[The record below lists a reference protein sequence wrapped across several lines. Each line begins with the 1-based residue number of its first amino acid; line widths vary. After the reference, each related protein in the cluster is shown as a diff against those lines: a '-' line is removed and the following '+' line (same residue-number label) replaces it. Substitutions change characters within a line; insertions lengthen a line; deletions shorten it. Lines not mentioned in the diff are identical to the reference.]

1 MRVKICGIT
10 NIEDARV
17 SADAGADL
25 LGFIFYPK
33 SPRRVSVEDARDIV
47 ARLRAAHADPPLMVG
62 VFVDVEYQEVA
73 RTLDDVGLDLAQL
86 SGSEPPLEV
95 GLLAPRAFKAIR
107 PQNRADADGIAA
119 AYAEVLAPTD
129 PATARRPSFLV
140 DAYHPWRFGGTGR
153 AADWNA
159 ARSLALRY
167 PTLLAGGLTPDTV
180 AEAVAEVQPW
190 GVDVASGVE
199 SAPGKKDHD
208 LVRRFITAA
217 KQPIGAD
224 GQSHA

>member
-1 MRVKICGIT
+1 M
-10 NIEDARV
+10 EDAL
-17 SADAGADL
+17 AATEAGADL

-33 SPRRVSVEDARDIV
+33 SQRRVSVEDAREIV
-47 ARLRAAHADPPLMVG
+47 ARLRAERLNSPLMVG
-62 VFVDVEYQEVA
+62 VFVDVEYAEVA
-73 RTLDDVGLDLAQL
+73 RTLDEVGLDLAQL

-107 PQNRADADGIAA
+107 PQNRADADGISA
-119 AYAEVLAPTD
+119 AYNEVLPPTD
-129 PATARRPSFLV
+129 PATATRPLFLV

-180 AEAVAEVQPW
+180 AEAIAEVQPW

-199 SAPGKKDHD
+199 GAPGKKDHD

-217 KQPIGAD
+217 KQSIAPTD
-224 GQSHA
+224 NT

>member
-10 NIEDARV
+10 NIEDALV
-17 SADAGADL
+17 ATEAGADL

-33 SPRRVSVEDARDIV
+33 SPRRVGVEDAREIV
-47 ARLRAAHADPPLMVG
+47 ATLRAQRTDAPLMVG
-62 VFVDVEYQEVA
+62 VFVDVEYQDVA
-73 RTLDDVGLDLAQL
+73 RTLDEVGLDLAQL

-95 GLLAPRAFKAIR
+95 GLLAPRAFKSIR
-107 PQNRADADGIAA
+107 PQNRADADGITA
-119 AYAEVLAPTD
+119 AYGEVLPPTD
-129 PATARRPSFLV
+129 PATASRPSFLV

-167 PTLLAGGLTPDTV
+167 PTLLAGGLTPNTV
-180 AEAVAEVQPW
+180 AEAIAGVQPW

-199 SAPGKKDHD
+199 RAPGRKDHD
-208 LVRRFITAA
+208 LVRRFIAAA
-217 KQPIGAD
+217 KESIGAD
-224 GQSHA
+224 G

>member
-10 NIEDARV
+10 NIEDAV
-17 SADAGADL
+17 AATQAGADL

-33 SPRRVSVEDARDIV
+33 SQRRVSVEDAREIV
-47 ARLRAAHADPPLMVG
+47 ARLRAEYSNPPLMVG
-62 VFVDVEYQEVA
+62 VFVDVEYDEVA
-73 RTLDDVGLDLAQL
+73 RTLDEAKLDLAQL

-107 PQNRADADGIAA
+107 PQNRADADGISA
-119 AYAEVLAPTD
+119 AYNEVLPPTD
-129 PATARRPSFLV
+129 PATATRPSFLV

-180 AEAVAEVQPW
+180 AEAITEVQPW

-199 SAPGKKDHD
+199 SAPGTKDHD
-208 LVRRFITAA
+208 LVRRFIAA
-217 KQPIGAD
+217 ARQSIGAD
-224 GQSHA
+224 G

>member
-10 NIEDARV
+10 TIEDAAASV
-17 SADAGADL
+17 EAGADL

-33 SPRRVSVEDARDIV
+33 SQRRVSVADACDIV
-47 ARLRAAHADPPLMVG
+47 ARLRAAYPDPPVMVG
-62 VFVDVEYQEVA
+62 VFVDVEYQDVA
-73 RTLDDVGLDLAQL
+73 RTLDEVRLDLAQL
-86 SGSEPPLEV
+86 SGSEPPREV
-95 GLLAPRAFKAIR
+95 GMLAPRAFKAIR
-107 PQNRADADGIAA
+107 PQNRADADGITA
-119 AYAEVLAPTD
+119 AYGEVLPPRD
-129 PATARRPSFLV
+129 PATATRPSFLV

-180 AEAVAEVQPW
+180 AEAIAEVQPW

-208 LVRRFITAA
+208 LVRRFIAAA
-217 KQPIGAD
+217 KQDIGAD
-224 GQSHA
+224 GSSHS